1 MKKHAVTVTS
11 RPFPAK
17 FDSKASWSGEWVSK
31 NQKVRRWEIDGEESY
46 EPVGLND
53 VLNKLEDGRA
63 GRVKD
68 ADHALSL
75 LREFGKNVFFV
86 TKVRRKDLK
95 TARAKVNE
103 NGNILKFGSSTEWSE
118 SQFKNYIGR
127 HADFFY
133 LHDSVETRYDHEIVE
148 DYIRNLKKD
157 RRRGDEFILKA
168 VKHKVTKENLDVS
181 DSFVHN
187 KV

>member
-1 MKKHAVTVTS
+1 MKNHDVTVTS
-11 RPFPAK
+11 RLFSAK

-53 VLNKLEDGRA
+53 VLNKLEDGRS
-63 GRVKD
+63 GKVED

-75 LREFGKNVFFV
+75 LREFGKNIFFV
-86 TKVRRKDLK
+86 TKVFRNDLK
-95 TARAKVNE
+95 TARAKVDE

-133 LHDSVETRYDHEIVE
+133 LHDSVETRCDHEIVK
-148 DYIRNLKKD
+148 DYISSLKKD
-157 RRRGDEFILKA
+157 RRKSDEFIRKA
-168 VKHKVTKENLDVS
+168 VKHKVTKEDLDVS

>member
-17 FDSKASWSGEWVSK
+17 FDSKASWSGVWVSK
-31 NQKVRRWEIDGEESY
+31 NQKVRRWEIDGKESY

-53 VLNKLEDGRA
+53 VLNKLEDGRS
-63 GRVKD
+63 GKIED
-68 ADHALSL
+68 ANHTLSL
-75 LREFGKNVFFV
+75 LREFGKNIFFV
-86 TKVRRKDLK
+86 TKVFRNGLK

-133 LHDSVETRYDHEIVE
+133 LHDHVETRSDHEIVQ
-148 DYIRNLKKD
+148 DYIESLKNDRKD
-157 RRRGDEFILKA
+157 DEFILKA
-168 VKHKVTKENLDVS
+168 VKYKVTKEDLAVS

>member
-1 MKKHAVTVTS
+1 MKKHDVTVTS

-17 FDSKASWSGEWVSK
+17 FDSKASWSGEWVSE
-31 NQKVRRWEIDGEESY
+31 NQKVRRWEIDGKESY

-63 GRVKD
+63 GKVED

-95 TARAKVNE
+95 TARAKIDE
-103 NGNILKFGSSTEWSE
+103 GGNILKFGSSTEWSE

-133 LHDSVETRYDHEIVE
+133 LHDCVETRSDHEIVQ
-148 DYIRNLKKD
+148 DYIESLKND
-157 RRRGDEFILKA
+157 RRDDEFILKA
-168 VKHKVTKENLDVS
+168 VKYKVTKEELDVN
-181 DSFVHN
+181 DSFIHN